1 MEELIKELLT
11 LVPVLGQMTH
21 HESAAAAIQMLINVG
36 MERVDQIAARTGQ
49 TREQVLADATATWAE
64 AVQGAADLQAL
75 GHDRLVSEISEESG
89 AE

>member
-11 LVPVLGQMTH
+11 LAPVLGQMTH

-49 TREQVLADATATWAE
+49 TREQVLADATATWA
-64 AVQGAADLQAL
+64 AGCTGGNGLAGIGA
-75 GHDRLVSEISEESG
+75 
-89 AE
+89 